1 MPVSS
6 DVTLN
11 GEAEPRWPDVCVLCG
26 IEHPDGRFEFRASRV
41 GFDQLLTLSWS
52 VGARPKVQ
60 VPACGVCTRALRL
73 DRRLRGVTTW
83 IVGLAVGGAVL
94 WLVDT
99 LGWLPSQP
107 RALRR
112 WAAAGFMLLGLVPFL
127 VWEMLRPP
135 KVDVTA
141 KGKNVSYEFA
151 DRSYAEMFRELNDEN
166 VRSTSY

>member
-6 DVTLN
+6 DVTLID
-11 GEAEPRWPDVCVLCG
+11 EAEPKWPDVCVLCG
-26 IEHPDGRFEFRASRV
+26 NDDPDSRFEFRASRV
-41 GFDQLLTLSWS
+41 GFDQIFTLSWS
-52 VGARPKVQ
+52 IGSRPKVR

-73 DRRLRGVTTW
+73 DRRLRGVTMW

-99 LGWLPSQP
+99 LGWLPTQ
-107 RALRR
+107 RVLRR
-112 WAAAGFMLLGLVPFL
+112 WAAAGFMLLGLAPFL

-141 KGKNVSYEFA
+141 KGKTVCYEFA
-151 DRSYAEMFRELNDEN
+151 DRSYAEMFRALNDEF